1 MTTTDNIFALE
12 PGKTPAFERT
22 ALETFRFQADRCA
35 VYREYLDRIGVI
47 PAEVTRIEQIP
58 FLPI

>member
-12 PGKTPAFERT
+12 PGNTPAFERT

-35 VYREYLDRIGVI
+35 NTSTASEAY
-47 PAEVTRIEQIP
+47 PQK
-58 FLPI
+58 